1 VHFALLS
8 FISRT
13 FNFYYYLEQKM
24 PKMKSH
30 SGASKRFKKTA
41 GGFKAGQSH
50 RRHILT
56 KKTTKRKRQLRK
68 SNMIHESDVR
78 SAQRLLPY
86 S

>member
-1 VHFALLS
+1 MFY
-8 FISRT
+8 
-13 FNFYYYLEQKM
+13 FYYCLEQKM

-30 SGASKRFKKTA
+30 SGAAKRFKKTA